1 MIFNRKLKDGK
12 VKAEVYINYGDEN
25 GSVNGQKR
33 IKKAEVLINPGM
45 SVLEVLKMVSHIDY
59 TPDESATGHMGSMIT
74 AIDGFKNDLTHFWLY
89 YLREED
95 DGGWKLPMETPDSV
109 LIKKNIMIA
118 WRYHDLQEKGP
129 GAAGNQIFG
138 PFYSRECIAR
148 VKRCNRQ
155 F

>member
-12 VKAEVYINYGDEN
+12 VKAEVYINYGDGN
-25 GSVNGQKR
+25 GSANRQKR
-33 IKKAEVLINPGM
+33 IKKAKVLINPCL
-45 SVLEVLKMVSHIDY
+45 SVLEILKMVSNIEY

-74 AIDGFKNDLTHFWLY
+74 AIDGFKIDLTHFWLY

-95 DGGWKLPMETPDSV
+95 DAGWKLPMETPDSV
-109 LIKKNIMIA
+109 LIKKNTMIA
-118 WRYHDLQEKGP
+118 WRYHDLQERGP

-138 PFYSRECIAR
+138 PFFSKECISR

>member
-1 MIFNRKLKDGK
+1 
-12 VKAEVYINYGDEN
+12 
-25 GSVNGQKR
+25 
-33 IKKAEVLINPGM
+33 M

-74 AIDGFKNDLTHFWLY
+74 AIDGYKNDLTHFWLY

>member
-1 MIFNRKLKDGK
+1 MIFNRKSKDGR

-25 GSVNGQKR
+25 ESVNGQKR

-45 SVLEVLKMVSHIDY
+45 SVLEILKMVSNIEY

-95 DGGWKLPMETPDSV
+95 DGGWRLPMETPDSV
-109 LIKKNIMIA
+109 LIKKNM
-118 WRYHDLQEKGP
+118 
-129 GAAGNQIFG
+129 NF
-138 PFYSRECIAR
+138 
-148 VKRCNRQ
+148 
-155 F
+155 